1 MKLVCDAMK
10 ATHPVVCS
18 WEGTIG
24 TLYTKEVSE
33 DMDTSAGVA
42 EAITVRNI
50 HLCTIVYV

>member
-24 TLYTKEVSE
+24 TSYTKEVSE
-33 DMDTSAGVA
+33 DMDISAGVA

-50 HLCTIVYV
+50 YLCTIIYV